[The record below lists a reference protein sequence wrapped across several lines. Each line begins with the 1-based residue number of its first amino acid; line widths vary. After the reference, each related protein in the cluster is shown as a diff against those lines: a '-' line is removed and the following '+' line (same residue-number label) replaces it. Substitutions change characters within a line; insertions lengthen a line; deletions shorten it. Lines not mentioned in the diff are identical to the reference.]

1 MRSNQ
6 TSTNFFAR
14 NKMLIFILIGIVVAI
29 LCFVLISMGVKSQAL
44 KLENSVEAA
53 AADISI
59 VEKER
64 TDKLNTLFSTVKAA
78 AKHETDIIDSI
89 TESRQK
95 INSNLEEG
103 NLGAVQSEYEKVATE
118 INFLVENYPEI
129 SATQA
134 YLDFMNAC
142 AISESKIA
150 SHRTNYNA
158 AVRSYNDFVDN
169 VFNGMFLNMS
179 GYDEKELELLDF
191 GNKYQDPEDYD
202 WEE

>member
-1 MRSNQ
+1 MKNQ
-6 TSTNFFAR
+6 SSTNFFAR
-14 NKMLIFILIGIVVAI
+14 NKMLFFILIGIVVTI
-29 LCFVLISMGVKSQAL
+29 LCVLLISMGTKSQAR
-44 KLENSVEAA
+44 KLENAVEAA

-78 AKHETDIIDSI
+78 ANHETNVINSI
-89 TESRQK
+89 TESREK
-95 INSNLEEG
+95 INSSLEEG
-103 NLGAVQSEYEKVATE
+103 NLGAVQSEYEKVTTE
-118 INFLVENYPEI
+118 INVLVENYPEI

-134 YLDFMNAC
+134 YIDFMNAC

-169 VFNGMFLNMS
+169 VFNEMLLGMS
-179 GYDEKELELLDF
+179 GYSVKELELLDY
-191 GNKYQDPEDYD
+191 GNKYEDAPNYD
-202 WEE
+202 WEG